1 MAKRV
6 FLLITV
12 LLLLIPSSS
21 AIGQVI
27 STRKGEIRSQ
37 VDGQAI
43 FGIVPVEGNTL
54 VEGFFSWELNYG
66 FVEDTTG
73 TWFLIA
79 ESVEPI
85 NDGLL
90 AEWDTTQITDGDYNL
105 RLTLF
110 LEEGRRSH
118 TTVRGLRVRNYSPI
132 ETDTPEPT
140 LTSTPYTVTPLPSN
154 TPSPTQIPTATAIP
168 PTITPLP
175 TNSLELPSTALSNSM
190 MRGAAGVL
198 ALFIV
203 IGLYTSIKRTLR
215 K

>member
-1 MAKRV
+1 MTKRV
-6 FLLITV
+6 ILLVTV
-12 LLLLIPSSS
+12 ILLFVPASSV
-21 AIGQVI
+21 IGQDI
-27 STRKGEIRSQ
+27 SARKGEISSQ
-37 VDGQAI
+37 VDGQVI

-54 VEGFFSWELNYG
+54 VEGFLSWELNYG
-66 FVEDTTG
+66 FADDTTG

-79 ESVEPI
+79 ESDEPI
-85 NDGLL
+85 ADGLL

-118 TTVRGLRVRNYSPI
+118 NTVRGLRVRNYSPI

-140 LTSTPYTVTPLPSN
+140 LTSTPFTVTPLPSN

-175 TNSLELPSTALSNSM
+175 TNSLELDPTALSNSM

-198 ALFIV
+198 AMFIV
-203 IGLYTSIKRTLR
+203 IGLYTSIKKTLSR
-215 K
+215 